1 MDLAPGRPLYETRIV
16 SPFGSFAPVER
27 ERRSENDIAGEG
39 GRGGGKG
46 WVDVI
51 LA

>member
-39 GRGGGKG
+39 GEGGGKDG
-46 WVDVI
+46 WT
-51 LA
+51 